1 MASNL
6 TDDQKNYYD
15 TLKGFE
21 KPIYLNRVEELN
33 KLDTIFQ
40 KILNI
45 LKKSQRLLSH
55 LNTLSKSPSKSP
67 SKSTLK
73 KHNKNLQKIRTK
85 LEKFN
90 NTGFTVWIRNIDS
103 KQEYPIYYSSYT
115 VEELQKIHDQ
125 RLKQFEDFEKQIS
138 KYVNTKHSNAKHS
151 VKHSVKHSTKY
162 STKHIK
168 QTKHTQKSKL

>member
-55 LNTLSKSPSKSP
+55 LNTLSKSPSKST
-67 SKSTLK
+67 SK

-90 NTGFTVWIRNIDS
+90 NTEFTVWISNLDS

-138 KYVNTKHSNAKHS
+138 KYSKMKTSKTKHNTTHKS
-151 VKHSVKHSTKY
+151 
-162 STKHIK
+162 IK
-168 QTKHTQKSKL
+168 LNLKRKFNKTNKNK